1 MSSSRKKAVAT
12 TTLVAI
18 ALGLGACSTIA
29 DPDQVG
35 LYYNEGNSD
44 GYVFGKCIEPG
55 QTGDAE
61 WNNSVVYLPTSLRT
75 WNIAPQ
81 NGDSDQAVI
90 ASTKPEEGQ
99 PSGVEVK
106 VWTTTSFYL
115 NTFCDAKGGVVREFW
130 EKIGRR
136 YGADTEDG
144 WAKMLKQTLVPTLEK
159 TTQAVTRLYGADAL
173 VGNIGDVRTEA
184 QKKISEM
191 FTTELKRLV
200 GGDFFCGPTFNRASN
215 TCDPIELII
224 RDVNYNDEGIQAAR
238 NEKQKKVE
246 LAAAAVAEA
255 QGIVDAAAKLN
266 ALYRNQAWV
275 TLELAKMQL
284 EGEKACAAN
293 PNCTIF
299 RGLDD
304 AQLLVTKK

>member
-1 MSSSRKKAVAT
+1 MKHNTKKTFVAAS
-12 TTLVAI
+12 LSG
-18 ALGLGACSTIA
+18 ALLLTGCSTIA
-29 DPDQVG
+29 DPDKVG

-44 GYVFGKCIEPG
+44 GYQFGKCIEPG

-81 NGDSDQAVI
+81 NGDSNEAVV

-106 VWTTTSFYL
+106 VWTTTSFFL
-115 NTFCDAKGGVVREFW
+115 NTFCDTNGGAVREFW

-136 YGADTEDG
+136 YSADTEDG

-159 TTQAVTRLYGADAL
+159 TTQAVTRLYSADAL

-184 QKKISEM
+184 QKKISEA

-200 GGDFFCGPTFNRASN
+200 GGDFFCGPAFNRASN
-215 TCDPIELII
+215 RCDPIEMII

-238 NEKQKKVE
+238 NEKQKAVE
-246 LAAAAVAEA
+246 IAAAKVAEA
-255 QGIVDAAAKLN
+255 QGVLDAANKMGQ
-266 ALYRNQAWV
+266 LYQNKAWV
-275 TLELAKMQL
+275 ELKKAELAYQSVV
-284 EGEKACAAN
+284 ACAAN
-293 PNCTIF
+293 PNCSLVLGGSGNIIT
-299 RGLDD
+299 GL
-304 AQLLVTKK
+304 K

>member
-1 MSSSRKKAVAT
+1 MKRNTRKS
-12 TTLVAI
+12 LVAA
-18 ALGLGACSTIA
+18 ALVSGLALTGCSTIA
-29 DPDQVG
+29 DPDKVG

-44 GYVFGKCIEPG
+44 GYQFGNCIEPG

-81 NGDSDQAVI
+81 NGDSDQAVV

-115 NTFCDAKGGVVREFW
+115 NTFCDQKGGVIRDFW

-159 TTQAVTRLYGADAL
+159 TTQAVTRLYSADAL

-184 QKKISEM
+184 QKKISET
-191 FTTELKRLV
+191 FTAELKRLV

-215 TCDPIELII
+215 KCDPIEMII
-224 RDVNYNDEGIQAAR
+224 RDVNYNDDGIQAAR
-238 NEKQKKVE
+238 NEKQKAVE
-246 LAAAAVAEA
+246 LAAAKVAEA
-255 QGIVDAAAKLN
+255 QGIVDAANKLGTLYQNKAWAELEKAKLQ
-266 ALYRNQAWV
+266 LQAI
-275 TLELAKMQL
+275 Q
-284 EGEKACAAN
+284 ACAN
-293 PNCTIF
+293 NSNCSLFIGVDGSIIT
-299 RGLDD
+299 G
-304 AQLLVTKK
+304 KK